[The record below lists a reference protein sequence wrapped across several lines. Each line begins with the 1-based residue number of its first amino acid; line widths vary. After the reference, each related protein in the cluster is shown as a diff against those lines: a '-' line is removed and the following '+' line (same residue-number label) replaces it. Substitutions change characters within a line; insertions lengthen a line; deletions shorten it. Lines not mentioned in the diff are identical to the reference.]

1 MWRRVPGLS
10 CSFCQSPQY
19 IVSHTAIQNTSRNRT
34 ESSPLNFSPSQLIY
48 LFNVGGR
55 ERERENT
62 SIGWLVQSRQSCVRL
77 TQKLASSISNPKMI
91 RGRFGMNTVSH
102 LLYRID
108 VCVDPL
114 YACSNVFLASDLDR
128 EIDRGGR
135 RGEARGQNMVFVP
148 LYWFRERKRTER
160 PSLGPVHPKKMI
172 HGSPKLHFVHG
183 SSLPRFPILIFG
195 LDRT

>member
-10 CSFCQSPQY
+10 CSFCQSPQQ
-19 IVSHTAIQNTSRNRT
+19 IVSHTAIQNTSRNGT

-62 SIGWLVQSRQSCVRL
+62 SIGWLFQSRQSCVRL

-91 RGRFGMNTVSH
+91 RGRFGMNTVS

-128 EIDRGGR
+128 EIDKEEDEEEKPVARTWSLFRSIGFGKR
-135 RGEARGQNMVFVP
+135 KDWEAFSWTCSSQ
-148 LYWFRERKRTER
+148 
-160 PSLGPVHPKKMI
+160 KMI

-183 SSLPRFPILIFG
+183 SSLPLFSILIFG